1 MLKSEN
7 VKVQFDLTYQSEWQD
22 GFGAQGWKLD
32 VAMKDPQVIACTT
45 YTGEK
50 SLTSVLV
57 HDILDHLV
65 SGFWL
70 SGYENEARATAMHGI
85 RNGIEVRS
93 SYEWMANEIL
103 SSKPICDNLTDYLPA
118 RISKEITAFN
128 TNDEA
133 VEFLFDNY
141 GIAQVSNFI
150 VEVFFRIG
158 LSGVPIALAR
168 WQQQDL
174 AFDRMHA
181 IGLCLQSLLVDAQDA
196 IANWN
201 AEKASAS
208 IYLNNDACEFIVTAG
223 DRDNKAT
230 FVRKVE

>member
-1 MLKSEN
+1 MLNGEN
-7 VKVQFDLTYQSEWQD
+7 KKVQFDLTYHSEWQD
-22 GFGAQGWKLD
+22 GLGAQGWKLD
-32 VAMKDPQVIACTT
+32 VAINDPQVIACTA

-50 SLTSVLV
+50 TLTSVLV

-70 SGYENEARATAMHGI
+70 SGYENEVRATAMHGI

-103 SSKPICDNLTDYLPA
+103 SVKPISEHLSDFLPA
-118 RISKEITAFN
+118 RISNEITAFK

-133 VEFLFDNY
+133 AEFLFDKY
-141 GIAQVSNFI
+141 GVAQVRNFI
-150 VEVFFRIG
+150 VEDFFRIG

-174 AFDRMHA
+174 SFYCMHSM
-181 IGLCLQSLLVDAQDA
+181 GLCIQSL
-196 IANWN
+196 IA
-201 AEKASAS
+201 K
-208 IYLNNDACEFIVTAG
+208 
-223 DRDNKAT
+223 
-230 FVRKVE
+230 